1 MLENQSYDDLVKNLE
16 KKMKEMEQQEL
27 ARKREMTA
35 LLEKLQVTAEE
46 LGQFYNDPKKF
57 SPEEWEELKKQKKA
71 FDAKLNSELEN
82 IRDPLKAN
90 KNRASLNIPSYAI
103 YVR

>member
-1 MLENQSYDDLVKNLE
+1 MLENHSYDELVKNLE
-16 KKMKEMEQQEL
+16 KKLREMEQQEL
-27 ARKREMTA
+27 ARKREMKT

-57 SPEEWEELKKQKKA
+57 SPEEWEELKRQKKA
-71 FDAKLNSELEN
+71 FDDKLKSELEN
-82 IRDPLKAN
+82 IQDPAKTN